1 MFTFP
6 ALRPL
11 FLASTLVLATPAH
24 ALIELRFDDG
34 EFLGYFTQIN
44 HSSGVSFSVDP
55 AGFASYGTGFALG
68 ADYVQ
73 GAALEM
79 DPGTTL
85 TMRFGLPV
93 NYLEFGALLNDAT
106 DFASRVSVAL
116 YTPSGLEGLAFI
128 SPPVFSGMNER
139 LFTYYGDGIIEAV
152 VSFGYSFESFEPL
165 AIDNLVAQPVP
176 EPEAYALMAT
186 GLLLLGGVMRRRR
199 ALDCQAGNT
208 TSVGQG

>member
-6 ALRPL
+6 TLRPL
-11 FLASTLVLATPAH
+11 FLVSSLFLATPAH

-34 EFLGYFTQIN
+34 EFLGYFTQID
-44 HSSGVSFSVDP
+44 HPSGVSFSVDP
-55 AGFASYGTGFALG
+55 AGFASYGTGFAFG
-68 ADYVQ
+68 ADYAQ

-93 NYLEFGALLNDAT
+93 NYLEFGALLNDTT

-116 YTPSGLEGLAFI
+116 YTSSGLEGLPFI

-139 LFTYYGDGIIEAV
+139 LFTYYGDGIVEAV
-152 VSFGYSFESFEPL
+152 VSFGTSFESFAPL

-176 EPEAYALMAT
+176 EPTTYALMAA
-186 GLLLLGGVMRRRR
+186 GLLMLGGVTHRRRV
-199 ALDCQAGNT
+199 LDCKEGLA